1 MSDDA
6 TTERRFARMTGLNE
20 RRVGEKVFVLDDK
33 TQLHTLDNP
42 SAVFLWDAIPESKAG
57 VITVQGLA
65 AALCGAFEVAEPIAK
80 ADSQAFVD
88 QLLALSL
95 LVEVQS

>member
-1 MSDDA
+1 MSEAA
-6 TTERRFARMTGLNE
+6 TPERKFTRNDGLNE

-42 SAVFLWDAIPESKAG
+42 SAVFLWDAIPKSESG
-57 VITVQGLA
+57 VITVRALT
-65 AALCGAFEVAEPIAK
+65 AALCGAFDVVEPIAQ

>member
-1 MSDDA
+1 MSQDA
-6 TTERRFARMTGLNE
+6 TTERRFKRMAGLNE

-42 SAVFLWDAIPESKAG
+42 SAVFLWDTIPESDAG
-57 VITVQGLA
+57 VITVGRLTQ
-65 AALCGAFEVAEPIAK
+65 ALGGSFDVAEPIAH
-80 ADSQAFVD
+80 ADSQAFVE

-95 LVEVQS
+95 LVEVRP